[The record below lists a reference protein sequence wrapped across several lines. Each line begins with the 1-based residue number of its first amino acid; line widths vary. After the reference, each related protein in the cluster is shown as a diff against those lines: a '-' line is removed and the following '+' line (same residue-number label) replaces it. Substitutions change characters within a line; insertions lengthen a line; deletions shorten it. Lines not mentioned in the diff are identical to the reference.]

1 MARTEKRG
9 IYRVLVRELEGK
21 VPLRRLGVDGMIILK
36 LASEERLN
44 SVEGVSGLSHIKTN
58 AWDDLCVCVCVCVCV
73 CARAR
78 ALSSTFKILVGK

>member
-1 MARTEKRG
+1 MRVLNCTSLYILGVMKSRSMRWDGHMARTEKRG

-44 SVEGVSGLSHIKTN
+44 SVEGVSALSHIKTN
-58 AWDDLCVCVCVCVCV
+58 AWD
-73 CARAR
+73 
-78 ALSSTFKILVGK
+78 